1 MGIYLDSKTA
11 YALYRKEIRKPY
23 FVDKTKMLEELIS
36 VIREGGDN
44 ICITRPRRFGK
55 TVAANMIA
63 AFFYK
68 TGK

>member
-36 VIREGGDN
+36 VIREGGGQYLYHKA
-44 ICITRPRRFGK
+44 P
-55 TVAANMIA
+55 
-63 AFFYK
+63 
-68 TGK
+68 